1 MAMNMDME
9 NMEEMRETARGQP
22 AFSGIREGVAAMSMG
37 VLPKTN
43 LRKKKGKKSKAKRKT
58 KKKSCGCK

>member
-9 NMEEMRETARGQP
+9 NIEEVRETVRNQP
-22 AFSGIREGVAAMSMG
+22 AFSGIREGVEAMSMG

-43 LRKKKGKKSKAKRKT
+43 IRKKKGKKSKAKRKT
-58 KKKSCGCK
+58 KGCGCK